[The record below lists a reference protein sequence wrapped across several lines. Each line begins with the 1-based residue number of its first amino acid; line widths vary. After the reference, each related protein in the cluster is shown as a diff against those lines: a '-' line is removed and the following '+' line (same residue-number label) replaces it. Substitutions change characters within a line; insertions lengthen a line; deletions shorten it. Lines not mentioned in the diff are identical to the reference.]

1 MSSLPTVFCLAL
13 IGDTRETPVFLLIL
27 GLAGLVIWVWAMI
40 DCSKHAGAT
49 EADRHRQSIWLIVIA
64 LANVAGAAAYYFFG
78 RHMLAKTAE
87 TPTGPTDAPLRAAA
101 AAAGPGAAPAGGNP
115 AKGSGRCPQCGAA
128 LGTDAPEGLCPR
140 CLLQMN
146 LDAPTQ
152 FTGAG
157 ASGVAATMSTPP
169 PPPPPSVED
178 IAKHF
183 PQLEII
189 ECLGRGG
196 MGVVYKARQP
206 RLNRIVALKVLAPGR
221 QQDPQFAERFLRE
234 AQALAKLNHPNIVTV
249 YDFGESDGLF
259 YLLMEFVDGVTL
271 RGLLHGGKTSPEQA
285 LAIVPRI
292 CEALQY
298 AHEVGVVHRDIKP
311 ENILLDKLG
320 RVKIADFGIARI
332 LGVEGQP
339 SHTRDRYVIGTP
351 YYMAPEQVEKPLS
364 VDHRADIYSLG
375 VVFYEML
382 TGELPLGRFALPS
395 QKVQV
400 DVRLDDVVLRALEKE
415 PQLRYQHA
423 SQVKSDVETIS
434 GGGTGGLA
442 AAVANVPPPP
452 VVPPPATTAG
462 TGGIFPGGESVFSRK
477 AVVGAVWAAVLILG
491 FIPLWGVRVESSQ
504 NYGPPTWE
512 KLLVMIIFAL
522 GVTAPFGTTI
532 LGWLAVG
539 DIRRS
544 AGRIHGMGLAVFD
557 GLLFPL
563 LVLDGLM
570 GFMCYLGA
578 NLILEHFAQWEP
590 NREGYLYAHR
600 LDFLLGA
607 IAISL
612 VVDGLIARVVWR
624 SLHPPVVAPATPQRS
639 RDAGM
644 VLVLVVALLVLG
656 VMGMNFQ
663 RKVQYA
669 TPADASPVALQ
680 QEAEQDLRDNL
691 TGELQNYSVRF
702 DQSMLSWGP
711 DLQSVTFTFSNL
723 REMDGVNGKNVWQP
737 IDGTLK
743 AIYQGNNAWKVRGD
757 GQLGHV
763 QFFVSAPGLATPAV
777 GDDGAG
783 STPGG
788 VATFGPTVELELHA
802 AANNLGNT
810 GAKNCWLSLSTG
822 QMLSE
827 SDYPAPLMS
836 QMDIVAWLKQHGMDL
851 ACVAYPNNQPTV
863 SGQLMPGPA
872 DAQCRFIRVP
882 DEEFARILPS
892 ELPRYAELI
901 QMGAKDEAGYDGFE
915 QLPGSYYFK
924 TLSGLT
930 GILEV
935 ESAIDDHQGVRIRY
949 KLVQPEGAQS
959 VAAAVRGPDLGEAIA
974 MVPKLQK
981 DIEQLVAAFDQGSA
995 ANATAAFNTTQTDF
1009 ATWQTLLGGTA
1020 AAALAEEVNFY
1031 LTDLGRALQAGRTGD
1046 AQMRAH
1052 HLSDCTRADGAGIDL
1067 FVKAGEQVNQR
1078 NENRMQ
1084 DAAARWWPVWMRILG
1099 ALEQAEGGNR
1109 PLALAWLKEALP
1121 RAQQWHAELQ
1131 GTPLEGLAGL
1141 VLAQV
1146 GDLQA
1151 ALEENVPTKG
1161 ITTQPFGFRADSIY
1175 SALQALEV
1183 NARVSRPELG
1193 LAMANSQTTL
1203 LTIGSANAAG
1213 DQVWQQWAKFF
1224 TGTSGEKIA
1233 DAIVAHMAKISA
1245 ASRESDK
1252 NEVQAMTTALIDR
1265 RAGVVGSQAPSEQM
1279 GQSMRAALAGP
1290 GAENLAL
1297 AAARSYLLAFDLT
1310 AAGDLER
1317 RSQRGQPGGGGGFS
1331 GGSASLPSP
1340 PVSPAAAAYVQA
1352 VAEWAA
1358 QLRGTPAEA
1367 EAKVAWDY
1375 SAGVMAPE
1383 AKWIAPPW
1391 DTPNQRGGVRA
1402 SQPYVDRFLS
1412 WAQVMHDRV
1421 EIIGNNLLAEAK
1433 AAVPTATN
1441 ASPANLNVLKA
1452 QLTQAQAEL
1461 ARVKPMHDAGLA
1473 TELELETAEAQ
1484 VAIVQAELTGDPQQV
1499 AKVKLSWIQ
1508 TKINL
1513 LQQLNA
1519 AGLATAIDLQKAR
1532 DEGEVVKA
1540 ELADAQVKLDAGTK
1554 TAIDQW
1560 DKTTAPM
1567 SGPSAVVAAP
1577 TNPANAEILAESEIA
1592 AVKQMSNESARMTAY
1607 FNMVHRPN
1615 LPPAA
1620 LAALANAAFDN
1631 LSNPSSKMSLLQE
1644 IILQPGFG
1652 DAAKQVILARL
1663 NLLPNGSSRAMILSD
1678 LNDQATRAAK
1688 AAPVVTP
1695 ASRPAAANNPFAS
1708 RLAAALT
1715 INTISTRDG
1724 ALATVAV
1731 DAAKGGNA
1739 DVADQAVGSIYTI
1752 AVRDQA
1758 AADAARALARM
1769 GLRDRAL
1776 KLAQS
1781 IYTIETRDAAL
1792 ADIAQGTH

>member
-1 MSSLPTVFCLAL
+1 MIA
-13 IGDTRETPVFLLIL
+13 DTRTPPVFLLIL
-27 GLAGLVIWVWAMI
+27 GVVGLVSWVWAMI

-49 EADRHRQSIWLIVIA
+49 EADRHRQSIWLMVIA

-78 RHMLAKTAE
+78 RHGLAKTVE
-87 TPTGPTDAPLRAAA
+87 TPTGPANVPLRAPPVAWVS
-101 AAAGPGAAPAGGNP
+101 GAGGNAP
-115 AKGSGRCPQCGAA
+115 MVGGRGPKCGGG

-442 AAVANVPPPP
+442 AAVANVPPAP
-452 VVPPPATTAG
+452 VVPPPPTATAG
-462 TGGIFPGGESVFSRK
+462 TAGNFPEGEAVFSRK
-477 AVVGAVWAAVLILG
+477 AIMGAVWAGIFILG
-491 FIPLWGVRVESSQ
+491 FIPLWGIRMEASE
-504 NYGPPTWE
+504 NLGPPTWE
-512 KLLVMIIFAL
+512 KLLTMLIFAL
-522 GVTAPFGTTI
+522 GITAPFGATI

-544 AGRIHGMGLAVFD
+544 RGRIYGLGLAVFD

-563 LVLDGLM
+563 LALDGLI
-570 GFMCYLGA
+570 GFMCYLVA
-578 NLILEHFAQWEP
+578 NIIVAHFEQWAP
-590 NREGYLYAHR
+590 NRGVFHEAHR

-607 IAISL
+607 ILTSL
-612 VVDGLIARVVWR
+612 VVDWLIARAVWR
-624 SLHPPVVAPATPQRS
+624 SLHPPVVAPVTARWS
-639 RDAGM
+639 RDAVAAMG
-644 VLVLVVALLVLG
+644 LVVALVVLG
-656 VMGMNFQ
+656 VMGVNFE

-669 TPADASPVALQ
+669 SPAEVSPVAVQ
-680 QEAEQDLRDNL
+680 QEVEQDLRDSL

-702 DQSMLSWGP
+702 DQSMVSWGA
-711 DLQSVTFTFSNL
+711 DFKTVTFTFTNL

-737 IDGTLK
+737 INGTLK
-743 AIYQGNNAWKVRGD
+743 AIYQDSNAWKVRGD

-763 QFFVSAPGLATPAV
+763 QFFVSAPGLEAPVVA
-777 GDDGAG
+777 DAGAG
-783 STPGG
+783 STPGAAT
-788 VATFGPTVELELHA
+788 ATFGPTVELDLHA
-802 AANNLGNT
+802 AANNLGNA

-827 SDYPAPLMS
+827 SDYPAPLMN

-851 ACVAYPNNQPTV
+851 ACVAYPNNRPTV

-872 DAQCRFIRVP
+872 DAQCRFIRLP
-882 DEEFARILPS
+882 GEEYARIQAS
-892 ELPRYAELI
+892 ELPRYAGII
-901 QMGAKDEAGYDGFE
+901 QTGAKDEAEYDGFE
-915 QLPGSYYFK
+915 QLPGSYYFQ
-924 TLSGLT
+924 TRSGLT

-935 ESAIDDHQGVRIRY
+935 ESAIDDHKGVRIRY
-949 KLVQPEGAQS
+949 KVVQPAE
-959 VAAAVRGPDLGEAIA
+959 AAVPVKGPDLGEAIA
-974 MVPKLQK
+974 IVPKLQK
-981 DIEQLVAAFDQGSA
+981 DIEQLVTALDEGSA

-1009 ATWQTLLGGTA
+1009 TTWQALLGKTA
-1020 AAALAEEVNFY
+1020 AAALAEELNLY
-1031 LTDLGRALQAGRTGD
+1031 LADLGQALQAGRMGD
-1046 AQMRAH
+1046 AAARAH
-1052 HLSDCTRADGAGIDL
+1052 HLSDCTRADGTSMEL

-1078 NENRMQ
+1078 NENRTQ

-1099 ALEQAEGGNR
+1099 ALDQAEGGNR

-1121 RAQQWHAELQ
+1121 RAQQWQAELQ

-1141 VLAQV
+1141 VLAQA

-1151 ALEENVPTKG
+1151 ALQENVPTKG
-1161 ITTQPFGFRADSIY
+1161 ITTQPFGFKADSIY

-1203 LTIGSANAAG
+1203 LNIGSANGAG

-1224 TGTSGEKIA
+1224 TGTSGEK
-1233 DAIVAHMAKISA
+1233 VANVVVEHMARISA
-1245 ASRESDK
+1245 ASRESDT
-1252 NEVQAMTTALIDR
+1252 NEVQAMLYALNDR
-1265 RAGVVGSQAPSEQM
+1265 RAGVAGARAPSEQM
-1279 GQSMRAALAGP
+1279 GQSLRAALAGP

-1310 AAGDLER
+1310 AAGEVER
-1317 RSQRGQPGGGGGFS
+1317 RSQRGQGGGGGFAP
-1331 GGSASLPSP
+1331 GSASPRPAPPASP
-1340 PVSPAAAAYVQA
+1340 IPAGYVQA

-1358 QLRGTPAEA
+1358 ELRGTPAEA
-1367 EAKVAWDY
+1367 EAKEAWDY
-1375 SAGVMAPE
+1375 SAAVMAPE
-1383 AKWIAPPW
+1383 AKWITPPW
-1391 DTPNQRGGVRA
+1391 DTSNQRGGGRVQ
-1402 SQPYVDRFLS
+1402 QPYVDLFLS
-1412 WAQVMHDRV
+1412 WTEVMHERV
-1421 EIIGNNLLAEAK
+1421 ESMGNNLLASAK
-1433 AAVPTATN
+1433 VAAPTATN
-1441 ASPANLNVLKA
+1441 ASLPNLNVLRT
-1452 QLTQAQAEL
+1452 QLAQAQANLERL
-1461 ARVKPMHDAGLA
+1461 KPMHDAGLA
-1473 TELELETAEAQ
+1473 TESEMDAAQ
-1484 VAIVQAELTGDPQQV
+1484 AQLAILQAEMTGDPQRV
-1499 AKVKLSWIQ
+1499 AKVKLEWIQ
-1508 TKINL
+1508 KRIDLTQELYK
-1513 LQQLNA
+1513 
-1519 AGLATAIDLQKAR
+1519 AGLASADDLQKAR
-1532 DEGEVVKA
+1532 DE
-1540 ELADAQVKLDAGTK
+1540 AD
-1554 TAIDQW
+1554 
-1560 DKTTAPM
+1560 
-1567 SGPSAVVAAP
+1567 
-1577 TNPANAEILAESEIA
+1577 
-1592 AVKQMSNESARMTAY
+1592 
-1607 FNMVHRPN
+1607 
-1615 LPPAA
+1615 
-1620 LAALANAAFDN
+1620 
-1631 LSNPSSKMSLLQE
+1631 
-1644 IILQPGFG
+1644 
-1652 DAAKQVILARL
+1652 
-1663 NLLPNGSSRAMILSD
+1663 
-1678 LNDQATRAAK
+1678 
-1688 AAPVVTP
+1688 
-1695 ASRPAAANNPFAS
+1695 
-1708 RLAAALT
+1708 
-1715 INTISTRDG
+1715 
-1724 ALATVAV
+1724 
-1731 DAAKGGNA
+1731 
-1739 DVADQAVGSIYTI
+1739 
-1752 AVRDQA
+1752 
-1758 AADAARALARM
+1758 
-1769 GLRDRAL
+1769 
-1776 KLAQS
+1776 
-1781 IYTIETRDAAL
+1781 
-1792 ADIAQGTH
+1792 